1 MKKFALLPISL
12 FAALA
17 ITACGDDKSSSPV
30 GPEGG
35 SQPAL
40 SSEALPGSSESVPGS
55 STIEP
60 TSSETLPPSSAVE
73 PGSSA
78 SVPPVSSAVDTT
90 PVEFTTDA
98 VAVPDMGCTT
108 EPLTVASGVK
118 VTCDGKFAGNVQDD
132 EDPTP
137 FDPNAAAYTSFV
149 GIQKIYESLEATDK
163 VVFLLR
169 HAHRTASTDSTGV
182 LTGKGYVQAD
192 RVGQHIAGTE
202 EIKYW
207 HSEIARTLQTCMAIA
222 QGRGQTEITHTA
234 LKDLNGGWFEKDH
247 AKIEEFYANE
257 PTSYDVVSRWAY
269 NDYLDP
275 ATTYNEGYYDLMERG
290 AQFMNDI
297 VIAKIAPQ
305 SRISIVVSH
314 DQMLYPLTIFATNRA
329 LEMKHHEDKSW
340 LNFLAGVAV
349 IIKADGTV
357 KYVPVKGLDEGTMSS

>member
-12 FAALA
+12 LAALA

-35 SQPAL
+35 SQPAI

-60 TSSETLPPSSAVE
+60 TSSETVPPSSAVE

-78 SVPPVSSAVDTT
+78 SVPPISSAVDTT
-90 PVEFTTDA
+90 PVEFKTEA
-98 VAVPDMGCTT
+98 VVVPDMGCTT
-108 EPLTVASGVK
+108 KPLTIGSGVA
-118 VTCDGKFAGNVQDD
+118 VYCDTVFSGNVKDD
-132 EDPTP
+132 DDPTP
-137 FDPNAAAYTSFV
+137 FDATLPAYTSFV

-182 LTGKGYVQAD
+182 LTGKGYIQSD

-207 HSEIARTLQTCMAIA
+207 HSEIPRTLQTCMAIA

>member
-40 SSEALPGSSESVPGS
+40 SSEALPGSSNSVPAS
-55 STIEP
+55 STVEP
-60 TSSETLPPSSAVE
+60 NSSEALPPSSAVE

-78 SVPPVSSAVDTT
+78 SVPPASSAVDTT
-90 PVEFTTDA
+90 PVEFKTEA
-98 VAVPDMGCTT
+98 VVVPDMGCTT
-108 EPLTVASGVK
+108 EPLTTASGVK
-118 VTCDGKFAGNVQDD
+118 ITCDGKFSGNVQDD

-137 FDPNAAAYTSFV
+137 FDPNAAAYTNFV

-182 LTGKGYVQAD
+182 LTGKGYIQSD

-207 HSEIARTLQTCMAIA
+207 HSEIPRTLQTCMAIA

>member
-12 FAALA
+12 FTALA
-17 ITACGDDKSSSPV
+17 ITACGDSESGNPVTPESSD
-30 GPEGG
+30 
-35 SQPAL
+35 QPSI
-40 SSEALPGSSESVPGS
+40 SSEALPGSSAALPASSASVPGS
-55 STIEP
+55 S
-60 TSSETLPPSSAVE
+60 ETVPPASSATV
-73 PGSSA
+73 PNSSA
-78 SVPPVSSAVDTT
+78 TVVT
-90 PVEFTTDA
+90 PVEFTTEA

-118 VTCDGKFAGNVQDD
+118 VTCDGQFAGNVQDD

-137 FDPNAAAYTSFV
+137 FDPNAAAYISFV

-182 LTGKGYVQAD
+182 LTGKGYIQAD

-207 HSEIARTLQTCMAIA
+207 HSEISRTLQTCMAIA
-222 QGRGQTEITHTA
+222 QGRGQTEISHVA

-247 AKIEEFYANE
+247 AKIEEYYANE

-275 ATTYNEGYYDLMERG
+275 ATTYNDGYYDLMERG

-297 VIAKIAPQ
+297 VLAKIAPQ

-349 IIKADGTV
+349 IIKADGTI